1 MNDYAIVT
9 TTVDSQEGADA
20 IVARVLDEKLAACVQ
35 AFPVTSHYVWQGER
49 RKEPEI
55 LLQMKIKSS
64 DWAALRE
71 AIRDV
76 HPYDTPEIV
85 RTPIEDGHAPY
96 LRWIDDVT
104 R

>member
-9 TTVDSQEGADA
+9 TTVDSQDGADA

>member
-35 AFPVTSHYVWQGER
+35 AFPVASHYVWQGER
-49 RKEPEI
+49 RKESEI